1 MLLELLIRRNE
12 IDLYWH
18 TNLVY
23 VYQVAFVYL
32 ETLRAHKLIYMN
44 FDGNILGISN
54 QRCMYRDL
62 RPYTRI
68 TAVGSNVKE
77 FPHDVLDRS

>member
-1 MLLELLIRRNE
+1 MLLDLLTKRNE

-18 TNLVY
+18 TNLAY

-32 ETLRAHKLIYMN
+32 KTRRAHKLIYMD

-54 QRCMYRDL
+54 QRYMYREL
-62 RPYTRI
+62 RPYY
-68 TAVGSNVKE
+68 G
-77 FPHDVLDRS
+77 